1 MSKLIDLTGKRFGR
15 LLVVSRAENKSG
27 TVAWKCK
34 CDCGNETVVR
44 SDCLRIGKIQSCGC
58 LRNELVGDRGRAHGM
73 TETRL
78 YRTWCG
84 MKSRCYNPSYKGYK
98 NYGGR
103 GITICSEWLHN
114 FQAFYDWA
122 MANGYAD
129 NLQIDRIDVNIG
141 YCPENC
147 RWATTEEQ
155 SNNKRTSRILSLNGE
170 SHTIS
175 ECSKITGIN
184 SRTIESRVGLYG
196 WSDEKALTTP
206 IRKQKVE
213 QA

>member
-15 LLVVSRAENKSG
+15 LLVVSRSENKSG

-58 LRNELVGDRGRAHGM
+58 LRNELVGDRGRTHGM

-84 MKSRCYNPSYKGYK
+84 MKNRCYNPNYKGYK

-103 GITICSEWLHN
+103 GITICSEWLCD

-122 MANGYAD
+122 MANGYAE
-129 NLQIDRIDVNIG
+129 NLQIDRINVDGN
-141 YCPENC
+141 YEPSNC
-147 RWATTEEQ
+147 RWVTTEEQ
-155 SNNKRTSRILSLNGE
+155 SNNKRTSRFLSLNGE
-170 SHTIS
+170 KHTIA
-175 ECSKITGIN
+175 EWSKITGIN
-184 SRTIESRVGLYG
+184 SGTLESRVGLYG

-206 IRKQKVE
+206 IKKRSKGK
-213 QA
+213 

>member
-1 MSKLIDLTGKRFGR
+1 MNYLTGKKFNR
-15 LLVVSRAENKSG
+15 L
-27 TVAWKCK
+27 TVLRRNGSSKDKHAMWLCK

-58 LRNELVGDRGRAHGM
+58 LRNELVGDRGRTHGM

-84 MKSRCYNPSYKGYK
+84 MKNRCYNPSYKGYK

-103 GITICSEWLHN
+103 GITICSEWLHD

-122 MANGYAD
+122 MANSYKE
-129 NLQIDRIDVNIG
+129 NLTIERKDVNG
-141 YCPENC
+141 NYCPENC
-147 RWATTEEQ
+147 CWITKKMQ
-155 SNNKRTSRILSLNGE
+155 SRNRTDNR
-170 SHTIS
+170 
-175 ECSKITGIN
+175 KITCKSQTMILTDWANLLGVNRSTLAYKLKN
-184 SRTIESRVGLYG
+184 SDLSEAEVIENLLKETEV
-196 WSDEKALTTP
+196 
-206 IRKQKVE
+206 